1 MQIELL
7 HDFIVLSEEL
17 NFRSA
22 AKALFTTPST
32 LSKHIA
38 TLENHYG
45 VRLFNRDRTSVSLT
59 NKGVVLLEGAQKV
72 WDAYEQTL
80 ELVKHD
86 QNASTLHISGTLD
99 NPEDY
104 PLVSRAITKFK
115 VATGNIPHLLPSK
128 SFSLKNKF
136 PFWNQATPIALCSM
150 WLKAFFARYMQ
161 MLRSNFTRWAGRVLM
176 RWCLKAARLRTKRFW
191 SFAISRGK
199 ISFSWL
205 VPALRPRGCK
215 SKISL
220 MTPGFIT
227 PLRCFRLQHPM
238 TILTLTPKGTC
249 FCCLSFTMR
258 QNATNRAAACAFP
271 LMGKR

>member
-38 TLENHYG
+38 TLGQAFRLPIKALCCSRVRKKYG
-45 VRLFNRDRTSVSLT
+45 MRTSKRLNWSNTIKMLQRCILAARLT
-59 NKGVVLLEGAQKV
+59 TLRITRSCLGSSQNSKLLREISRTCSHRK
-72 WDAYEQTL
+72 
-80 ELVKHD
+80 
-86 QNASTLHISGTLD
+86 AS
-99 NPEDY
+99 
-104 PLVSRAITKFK
+104 
-115 VATGNIPHLLPSK
+115 
-128 SFSLKNKF
+128 SLKNKF

-161 MLRSNFTRWAGRVLM
+161 MLRSSFTRWAGRVLM

-215 SKISL
+215 SRISL

-258 QNATNRAAACAFP
+258 QNATNRAAACAFL